1 MYVFYV
7 LKAKPFQ
14 TETLKEKVSI
24 EELHIYLLIDTYM
37 CVCLCVIFT
46 VLYLV
51 EFSEQIWYC

>member
-24 EELHIYLLIDTYM
+24 EELHIYLLIDTYV
-37 CVCLCVIFT
+37 CVSVCYFHSTILGRVF
-46 VLYLV
+46 
-51 EFSEQIWYC
+51 